1 VTDHR
6 PANPYVR
13 GSPLLAIAVL
23 ALLIAACTSPSAS
36 PSPSVAPIPS
46 LPAILSSPSVD
57 PDQISARF
65 DIGDGRELY
74 LRCNGT
80 GSPTILLEA
89 GDESDVSQWNLVMP
103 GLIPETRT
111 CAYDRAGV
119 GQSDPA
125 TGCRG
130 LDDLLDDLEALL
142 EVATIDGPY
151 VLVGTSGGGF
161 LMAGFAARHPDDVAG
176 LVLVETPKAL
186 TAELYPEIVPLIAC
200 DAPSN
205 IEHRDYVGVEHAVWD
220 NRAEIGDFPLAVISY
235 DYADPAPGP
244 DEETNVEDQ
253 RGWFVLS
260 PRSAQTV
267 VTTGHN
273 VPGNEPQLVINE
285 ILAVLFAARAQ

>member
-1 VTDHR
+1 VRFSRTGR
-6 PANPYVR
+6 SLPA
-13 GSPLLAIAVL
+13 LAVL
-23 ALLIAACTSPSAS
+23 ALLVVACASPSTN
-36 PSPSVAPIPS
+36 PSPSVASSPN
-46 LPAILSSPSVD
+46 LTAILGSPSID

-89 GDESDVSQWNLVMP
+89 GDESDVSEWSLVMP
-103 GLIPETRT
+103 GLIGETRT

-130 LDDLLDDLEALL
+130 LDDLLGDLEALL
-142 EVATIDGPY
+142 EVANIDGPY

-186 TAELYPEIVPLIAC
+186 SAELYPEIVPLIAC

-205 IEHRDYVGVEHAVWD
+205 VERRDYLGVEHAVWD

-235 DYADPAPGP
+235 DYEDPPGP

-260 PRSAQTV
+260 PRHGQTV
-267 VTTGHN
+267 VTSGHD

>member
-1 VTDHR
+1 MR
-6 PANPYVR
+6 PVIRLRAAGAALV
-13 GSPLLAIAVL
+13 AVF
-23 ALLIAACTSPSAS
+23 AVACAPPSGAPAPSAAPVGS
-36 PSPSVAPIPS
+36 APASVSAPTP
-46 LPAILSSPSVD
+46 D
-57 PDQISARF
+57 PNQISTTF
-65 DIGDGRELY
+65 DIGGGRELY
-74 LRCNGT
+74 LRCSGT

-89 GDESDVSQWNLVMP
+89 GDESDVSQWSLVMP
-103 GLIPETRT
+103 GLVTETRT
-111 CAYDRAGV
+111 CAYDRAGN

-125 TGCRG
+125 SGCRG
-130 LDDLLDDLEALL
+130 LDDLLGDLEALL
-142 EVATIDGPY
+142 EVAAIDGPY

-205 IEHRDYVGVEHAVWD
+205 IEHRDYVAVEHAVWD

-235 DYADPAPGP
+235 DYAEPAPGP

-253 RGWFVLS
+253 QGWFVLS
-260 PRSAQTV
+260 PRHAQTV

-285 ILAVLFAARAQ
+285 ILAVLEVARRD